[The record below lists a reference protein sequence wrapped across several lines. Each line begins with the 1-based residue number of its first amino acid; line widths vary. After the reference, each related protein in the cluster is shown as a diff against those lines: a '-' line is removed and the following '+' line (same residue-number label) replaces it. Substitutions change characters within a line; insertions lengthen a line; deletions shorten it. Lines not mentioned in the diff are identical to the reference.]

1 MGLFSWFRFEKRLN
15 ELEETVAKV
24 WRLVESK
31 DMDWADL
38 RARCKRLLD
47 RDEKSV
53 RLLNQNAVVD
63 SQEPTNGG
71 GEGRLAVTGRALTAH
86 QIEVQ
91 QHILKRRAGG

>member
-1 MGLFSWFRFEKRLN
+1 MGLFSWLRLEKRLT

-47 RDEKSV
+47 RDEKAV

-63 SQEPTNGG
+63 SPEPSNTNG
-71 GEGRLAVTGRALTAH
+71 EGTSATTGRALTPR
-86 QIEVQ
+86 QLQVQ
-91 QHILKRRAGG
+91 QIILKRRAGG